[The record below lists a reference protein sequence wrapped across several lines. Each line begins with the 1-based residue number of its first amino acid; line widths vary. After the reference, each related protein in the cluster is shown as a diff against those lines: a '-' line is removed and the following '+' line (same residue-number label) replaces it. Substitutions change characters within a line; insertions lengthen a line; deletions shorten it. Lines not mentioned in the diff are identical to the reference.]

1 MATRRAY
8 FDTSVMVKRYIHEPG
23 SEQVRRLLRQHK
35 LLSSTLTPVEIVS
48 ALGRRKREGDLSA
61 NAVAA
66 ILHRMRS
73 DCAGWELVEV
83 NSAVLKRAQELLQGV
98 TLLRTLDAIQVA
110 SLITFQTASA
120 IRVPLITA
128 DSRQREVAV
137 GAGIDV
143 IAIGLV

>member
-23 SEQVRRLLRQHK
+23 SDEVRRLLRRHE

-48 ALGRRKREGDLSA
+48 ALVRRRREGDLSA
-61 NAVAA
+61 NALAA
-66 ILHRMRS
+66 ILRRMSS
-73 DCAGWELVEV
+73 DCVQWELVEV
-83 NSAVLKRAQELLQGV
+83 NSTVLGRAQELLQGA
-98 TLLRTLDAIQVA
+98 TPLRTLDAIQVA
-110 SLITFQTASA
+110 SLITFQVASA

-137 GAGIDV
+137 GAGLDV
-143 IAIGLV
+143 IAIGLA

>member
-8 FDTSVMVKRYIHEPG
+8 FDTSVVVKRYIHESG
-23 SEQVRRLLRQHK
+23 SQQVRRLLRQHE

-48 ALGRRKREGDLSA
+48 ALGRRRRDGDLSE
-61 NAVAA
+61 NAMAA
-66 ILHRMRS
+66 ILRRLNS
-73 DCAGWELVEV
+73 DCMGWELVEV
-83 NSAVLKRAQELLQGV
+83 NSTVLECAQELLQGV
-98 TLLRTLDAIQVA
+98 TPLKSLDAIQVA

-120 IRVPLITA
+120 IRVPLVTA

-143 IAIGLV
+143 IAVSLV